1 MKSTVVNGYA
11 SFTSISKK
19 KIYKNLV
26 YLCGIVER
34 NHKKNNSEILAR
46 MI

>member
-1 MKSTVVNGYA
+1 MAMPALLVFLRRK
-11 SFTSISKK
+11 FI
-19 KIYKNLV
+19 KNLV

-34 NHKKNNSEILAR
+34 NHKKNNSETLAR